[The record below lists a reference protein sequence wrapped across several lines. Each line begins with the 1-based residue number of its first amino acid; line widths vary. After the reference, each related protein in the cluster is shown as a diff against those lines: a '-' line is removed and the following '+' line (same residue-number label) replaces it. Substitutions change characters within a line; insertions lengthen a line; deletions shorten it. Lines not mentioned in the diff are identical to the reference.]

1 MDVAEKVYSGVDWDD
16 TAAVQA
22 SGATVKLTE
31 REFAEQCGD

>member
-22 SGATVKLTE
+22 RGATVKLTE
-31 REFAEQCGD
+31 HGLAEQCGD